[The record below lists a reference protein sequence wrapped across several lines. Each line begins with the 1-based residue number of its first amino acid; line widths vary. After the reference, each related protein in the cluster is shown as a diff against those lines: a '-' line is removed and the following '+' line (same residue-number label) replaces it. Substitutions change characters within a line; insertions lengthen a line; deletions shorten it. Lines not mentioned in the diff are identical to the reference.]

1 MTTDVFRLSASD
13 YPFGIF
19 KLFSDKDNEIMSTSI
34 LLTIHI
40 DFSYSWL
47 WHLHHLDID
56 MYCHI
61 HYFREKKSIWTSFWS
76 HRHCLIKDIIWASL
90 LCWHRRSFDIDT
102 SIFSCNTHCFSTDII
117 WTSLEM
123 PVPSQGHYGFHS
135 FPVVDWFCLF
145 IYLWVLT
152 FPL

>member
-61 HYFREKKSIWTSFWS
+61 HYFREKKAFGHHSDHIGIALSKTSFGHHYS
-76 HRHCLIKDIIWASL
+76 A
-90 LCWHRRSFDIDT
+90 DIDVVST
-102 SIFSCNTHCFSTDII
+102 SIHRYLVVIHI
-117 WTSLEM
+117 ALAQTSF
-123 PVPSQGHYGFHS
+123 GH
-135 FPVVDWFCLF
+135 L
-145 IYLWVLT
+145 
-152 FPL
+152 